1 MSATHTRRAPP
12 RASVPEAQPRW
23 GWLTARWLG
32 AVALLAVGA
41 IHLQQYF
48 ELYSAVPTIGTL
60 FVLNF
65 IGAMV
70 LGAALLAP
78 IERWGSRWGGALL
91 ALVAAGAVALAAIT
105 FVMLTI
111 SENRPLFGFQEP
123 GYDPAAIARVAR
135 RRGGDGG
142 SAWRVPR
149 CALRDQGQHSPV
161 VGGGALAA

>member
-105 FVMLTI
+105 FVMLAI

-123 GYDPAAIARVAR
+123 GYDPAAIAASRVAEVATVVLLGGYLVARFAIRVNIR
-135 RRGGDGG
+135 R
-142 SAWRVPR
+142 W
-149 CALRDQGQHSPV
+149 
-161 VGGGALAA
+161 